1 MGKLMIV
8 NGSPRAVKSNSK
20 NYIEIV
26 KKYINKDIE
35 EYNAI
40 SKKIDLFISK
50 LNGCSDLLLVF
61 PLYADGL
68 PVTLMRFLK
77 ELENAKLT
85 QKIKIHVLI
94 NCGFVEPEQ
103 NDVAVEMIK
112 LFCKKHHFEF
122 SCVLRIASGEAILK
136 TPFAFIAKWN
146 IKKLV
151 KAIEKDNQINIK
163 CTMPISKKTFIKA
176 STNYWIKYGQ
186 KNNITKE
193 QMETMKIEDM

>member
-20 NYIEIV
+20 NYIEIL
-26 KKYINKDIE
+26 KKNINKDIE

-50 LNGCSDLLLVF
+50 LNSCSDLLLVF

-85 QKIKIHVLI
+85 QKIKVHVLI

-103 NDVAVEMIK
+103 NNVAVEMIK
-112 LFCKKHHFEF
+112 LFCKKNHFDF
-122 SCVLRIASGEAILK
+122 GSVLRIASGEAILK

-146 IKKLV
+146 IKKLC
-151 KAIEKDNQINIK
+151 KSIEKEKQVNIK

-193 QMETMKIEDM
+193 QMDTMKIEDI